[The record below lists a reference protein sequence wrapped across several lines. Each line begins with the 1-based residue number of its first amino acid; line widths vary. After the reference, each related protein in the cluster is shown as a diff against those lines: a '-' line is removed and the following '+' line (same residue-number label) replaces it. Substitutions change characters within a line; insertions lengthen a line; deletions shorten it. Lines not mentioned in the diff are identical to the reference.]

1 MSRYI
6 QDIVLNKP
14 DDFVN
19 FMMSDFIHKYDFF
32 LHNWK
37 GETCYRSGDAFMAGY
52 RYFTWGYRN
61 GVLHLEAWLRGP
73 FGTEMGLT
81 GFYGGV
87 QKRGGRDH
95 TAIAAAPARRRH
107 APLGH
112 VRGKRAHAR
121 YFHER
126 GFHKRRP
133 CERCPH
139 ERHSRSGSHPGTR
152 HRHFQACGTGAGTGH
167 SLHRALSAGSLFGD
181 PAVYLRLYIQ
191 QEIHPFHQRQDGY
204 RRFRVLHHRRGAGV
218 RAYLPELFPRADVRA
233 PEAFSFFSPEA
244 FSFFS

>member
-52 RYFTWGYRN
+52 RYFTWGYQN

-81 GFYGGV
+81 GFYGWAVKAGYKKEV
-87 QKRGGRDH
+87 DEIIQLLQQPLPGDGTSGGNAPMQDTSMNGASINGAPVNGTPGQGPIPVHVIDTSRH
-95 TAIAAAPARRRH
+95 AAPGLA
-107 APLGH
+107 LGILSIVLSLLVPYLGILLSVFGFIYSKKSIH
-112 VRGKRAHAR
+112 SVKGKMATA
-121 YFHER
+121 
-126 GFHKRRP
+126 GFV
-133 CERCPH
+133 C
-139 ERHSRSGSHPGTR
+139 SII
-152 HRHFQACGTGAGTGH
+152 GA
-167 SLHRALSAGSLFGD
+167 ALGFG
-181 PAVYLRLYIQ
+181 LIFLN
-191 QEIHPFHQRQDGY
+191 
-204 RRFRVLHHRRGAGV
+204 
-218 RAYLPELFPRADVRA
+218 
-233 PEAFSFFSPEA
+233 FFLA
-244 FSFFS
+244 LT